1 MSGSTPME
9 HILLGTM
16 SDARLWRHG
25 SQLSLPITFDV
36 ALTDWM
42 KEDGITPLAYITKLS
57 IRLANATLIAR
68 CGYSTAWHVWG
79 RCSRFATLPPPPR
92 AGPPAPLPPPTS
104 SIHFH
109 STRPSS
115 TVFGSG
121 LYHYIINR
129 YKTKSYP
136 YFYTYFIS
144 FRLSLVKL
152 SFKIL
157 GRYGLVTS
165 VVG

>member
-1 MSGSTPME
+1 MSGSTSME
-9 HILLGTM
+9 HILRGTM

-79 RCSRFATLPPPPR
+79 RCSRFATLPPPL
-92 AGPPAPLPPPTS
+92 APGLLPPSLPRRPRFTFTRLGLLRLFS
-104 SIHFH
+104 EADCITIL
-109 STRPSS
+109 STD
-115 TVFGSG
+115 
-121 LYHYIINR
+121 
-129 YKTKSYP
+129 TKQNHIRI
-136 YFYTYFIS
+136 FILILFRFDYLWWN
-144 FRLSLVKL
+144 FRLK
-152 SFKIL
+152 F
-157 GRYGLVTS
+157 
-165 VVG
+165 